1 MKKFQFVSLV
11 ALMLLMSSSVM
22 AQNESKSEI
31 SFSVGGGTPNEKN
44 IGEAIG
50 EALGTAIG
58 KSIATIITLGQV
70 DLTDKTQKD
79 ESYGPAF
86 NLQYLYRVSP
96 KLKVGGALSYQHT
109 TSKLLAADT
118 SGNFHEVAKANNDY
132 FTVMPVVKAMW
143 IEKNQIGLYSKVAAG
158 VCIASNSAK
167 MVGNAKENTPGEFTN
182 EIKSDKGT
190 RFGYQVSAI
199 GFEAGTRNLRG
210 FVELGY
216 GFQGFAQIGASFK
229 F

>member
-1 MKKFQFVSLV
+1 MKKFQFMSLV

-44 IGEAIG
+44 IGEALG
-50 EALGTAIG
+50 EGFAKALGKG
-58 KSIATIITLGQV
+58 VATIFTFGQV

-79 ESYGPAF
+79 ASYGPVF
-86 NLQYLYRVSP
+86 NLQYLYSLTSKV
-96 KLKVGGALSYQHT
+96 KVGAALSYQR
-109 TSKLLAADT
+109 TSNKLLVADN
-118 SGNFHEVAKANNDY
+118 SGNFREVAKANNDY
-132 FTVMPVVKAMW
+132 FTVMPVVKAVW
-143 IEKNQIGLYSKVAAG
+143 AGNKNIGFYSKVAAG

-167 MVGNAKENTPGEFTN
+167 MVGNAKENTPGELTDQ
-182 EIKSDKGT
+182 IKSDKGT
-190 RFGYQVSAI
+190 RFGYQVSAL

-216 GFQGFAQIGASFK
+216 GFQGFAQVGANFK